1 MTKRNPTVGAIFA
14 ISGAI
19 LFGINASTSKLII
32 AAGLSA
38 SEVVLFRSAA
48 TSLFAFL
55 VLSFTFR
62 QGLKI
67 SKREWPKMLAF
78 GIIGVALMQWAYSQ
92 AVSNLAVGIA
102 LLIEYTAIIWV
113 PLTTWLL
120 RRRGVNRLT
129 WLGVGLVLAG
139 LLVVSG
145 LLNSQAIDPL
155 GALYAFLAAA
165 FLTYYFIAGKDILRE
180 RETMSTLAYSMLVST
195 AFWAVASGWW
205 MHTTP
210 LSDTVALLG
219 RDAPKIPLWIA
230 LIWLA
235 VMGSFVPM
243 WLSYRAMHHLTPT
256 AAGIAS
262 TSETI
267 FAFGFGFLILGETFS
282 STQIIG
288 GLLVLTGIVAA
299 QISERQEL
307 TKERSTND
315 NH

>member
-1 MTKRNPTVGAIFA
+1 MTQRNPAVGAIFA
-14 ISGAI
+14 ISGAV
-19 LFGINASTSKLII
+19 LFGINASTSKLVI

-48 TSLFAFL
+48 TSLLAFVAL
-55 VLSFTFR
+55 TLTFR
-62 QGLKI
+62 HGLKI
-67 SKREWPKMLAF
+67 SKREWPRMLAF

-113 PLTTWLL
+113 PLATWIL

-129 WLGVGLVLAG
+129 WLGVGLVIAG

-145 LLNSQAIDPL
+145 LLNSQRIDGL
-155 GALYAFLAAA
+155 GAFYAFLAAS
-165 FLTYYFIAGKDILRE
+165 FLTYYFIAGKSILRE
-180 RETMSTLAYSMLVST
+180 RDTMSTLAYSMLVST
-195 AFWAVASGWW
+195 AFWALASGWW
-205 MHTTP
+205 MHTQP
-210 LSDTVALLG
+210 LSESVALLG
-219 RDAPKIPLWIA
+219 RDNPQVPLWIA

-262 TSETI
+262 TSETV

-282 STQIIG
+282 ATQIIG
-288 GLLVLTGIVAA
+288 GVLVLAGIVSA

-307 TKERSTND
+307 ARESGTNG

>member
-1 MTKRNPTVGAIFA
+1 MTKRNPTVGAVFA

-38 SEVVLFRSAA
+38 SEVVLYRSAA
-48 TSLFAFL
+48 TSLFAFIAL
-55 VLSFTFR
+55 AFTFR
-62 QGLKI
+62 QGLRI
-67 SKREWPKMLAF
+67 SKREWPRMLAF

-113 PLTTWLL
+113 PLATWML

-129 WLGVGLVLAG
+129 WIGVGLVLAG

-145 LLNSQAIDPL
+145 LLNSQTIDPL

-165 FLTYYFIAGKDILRE
+165 FLTYYFIAGKSILRE
-180 RETMSTLAYSMLVST
+180 RDTMSTLAYSMLVST
-195 AFWAVASGWW
+195 GFWALASGWW
-205 MHTTP
+205 MHTAP
-210 LSDTVALLG
+210 LSESVALLG
-219 RDAPKIPLWIA
+219 RDAPQVPLWIA

-262 TSETI
+262 TSETV
-267 FAFGFGFLILGETFS
+267 FAFGFGFLMLGETFS

-288 GLLVLTGIVAA
+288 GILVLAGIVTA

-307 TKERSTND
+307 ARGISTD
-315 NH
+315 GNH